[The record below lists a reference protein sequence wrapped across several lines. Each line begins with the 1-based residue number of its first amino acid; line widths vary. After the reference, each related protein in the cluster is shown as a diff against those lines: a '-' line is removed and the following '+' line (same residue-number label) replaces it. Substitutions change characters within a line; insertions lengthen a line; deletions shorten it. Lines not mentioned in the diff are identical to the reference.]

1 MATRLFRQEAIEARR
16 DRLTGTVIAAT
27 PPRARTYAWLLAAA
41 AAALA
46 ALLAFGTWSTRIAVR
61 GIVAPAGAVAR
72 LHAPA
77 AALVLE
83 VRAREGA
90 RVRRGDPLIV
100 LSLAQGRGEAGGD
113 GVSGRLAELERQDSE
128 LGRQIDLAGSLGA
141 ADTATL
147 EQQKAGL
154 AASMA
159 SLDRQR
165 SFAAEQI
172 RLAES
177 NSRRS
182 ARLAEEG
189 AGTQRQV
196 EESRAQLLALRL
208 DRERLGER
216 LAGQREALRALDSQ
230 ILSRRIGA
238 EQSRSEIA
246 ARRAALAEQ
255 REALTRE
262 GRLTL
267 TAPVAGI
274 VADLGIEAGEH
285 AAPER
290 ALLAI
295 VPGSARSEV
304 QLYAPSRAA
313 GLLRPGQKVRLYF
326 DALPYQKYG
335 AGEGRVT
342 WVSDAPADPAELH
355 GGSSSPE
362 PVYRIRVA
370 ITRLPELGPGGRSLR
385 PGMTLSANVV
395 AERRRLWELFL
406 DPVLKAIRR

>member
-1 MATRLFRQEAIEARR
+1 MATRLFRNEAIEARR

-27 PPRARTYAWLLAAA
+27 PPRARVYAWLLTGV
-41 AAALA
+41 AAALV

-61 GIVAPAGAVAR
+61 GVVAPAGAVAR
-72 LHAPA
+72 LHAPGA
-77 AALVLE
+77 AEVLE
-83 VRAREGA
+83 VRTREGA
-90 RVRRGDPLIV
+90 RVRRGEPLLI
-100 LSLAQGRGEAGGD
+100 LSLTQGRGDAGGD

-154 AASMA
+154 AASIE

-165 SFAAEQI
+165 GFAAEQI

-177 NSRRS
+177 NSRRA

-216 LAGQREALRALDSQ
+216 LAGQREAFRTLDSQ
-230 ILSRRIGA
+230 ILARRIA
-238 EQSRSEIA
+238 ADQSRSEIA

-267 TAPVAGI
+267 TAPVAGV
-274 VADLGIEAGEH
+274 VADLGVQAGEH
-285 AAPER
+285 AAPDR

-295 VPGSARSEV
+295 LPSSARSEV

-342 WVSDAPADPAELH
+342 WISDAPAEPVQPQS
-355 GGSSSPE
+355 GPGPSE

-370 ITRLPELGPGGRSLR
+370 IIRLPDLGPGGKSLR
-385 PGMTLSANVV
+385 AGMTLSANIV
-395 AERRRLWELFL
+395 AERRRLWEVFL

>member
-1 MATRLFRQEAIEARR
+1 MATRLFRQEAIDARR

-27 PPRARTYAWLLAAA
+27 PPRARVYAWLLFAL

-46 ALLAFGTWSTRIAVR
+46 ALLIFGTWSTRIAVR
-61 GIVAPAGAVAR
+61 GIVSPAGAVVR

-77 AALVLE
+77 AAEVLE

-90 RVRRGDPLIV
+90 PVRRGEPLLI
-100 LSLAQGRGEAGGD
+100 LSLTQGHGESGGD
-113 GVSGRLAELERQDSE
+113 GISGRLAQLERQDSE
-128 LGRQIDLAGSLGA
+128 LARQIGLAGSLGA

-147 EQQKAGL
+147 DQQKAGL
-154 AASMA
+154 AASVA
-159 SLDRQR
+159 SLERQR
-165 SFAAEQI
+165 GLASEQI

-177 NSRRS
+177 NSRRA

-216 LAGQREALRALDSQ
+216 IGEQREALRAIDSQ

-238 EQSRSEIA
+238 EQSRSEIE

-255 REALTRE
+255 RDALTRQ

-267 TAPVAGI
+267 TSPVQGV
-274 VADLGIEAGEH
+274 VADIGVRAGGH
-285 AAPER
+285 AGPER
-290 ALLAI
+290 SLLAI
-295 VPGSARSEV
+295 VPAGAEDEV
-304 QLYAPSRAA
+304 QLYASSRAA
-313 GLLRPGQKVRLYF
+313 GLLRAGQKVRLYF

-342 WVSDAPADPAELH
+342 WVSEAPADPSELQGAAEPLF
-355 GGSSSPE
+355 
-362 PVYRIRVA
+362 RIRVA
-370 ITRLPELGPGGRSLR
+370 ITRLPAVGPRGRSIR